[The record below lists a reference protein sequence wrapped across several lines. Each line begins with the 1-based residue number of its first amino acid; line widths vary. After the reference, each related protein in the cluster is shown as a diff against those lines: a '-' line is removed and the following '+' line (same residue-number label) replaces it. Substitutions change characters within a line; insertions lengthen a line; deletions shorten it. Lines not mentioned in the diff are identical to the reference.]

1 MGGRCAVGVAVVVWC
16 GLASG
21 RAFGPFPV
29 AACLILA
36 LTLAWLASRAP
47 VRVGTVL
54 VLMALTLAAMARGG
68 AGRLAL
74 EHGVGLLDSPSVP
87 RWIRAR
93 VAEHPL
99 REGDEPLAIVTL
111 IGPGAAPEVG
121 RRVRLRL
128 PAGCEAEWGDTL
140 SAFAVL
146 ERPPG
151 RSNPGGFSAR
161 DVAASAGL
169 ALQGR
174 ALAARVTPVRGA
186 HAWPRSTAVRWRRAV
201 EHTLARGL
209 TPESRQLVTPLVVGD
224 RSALPPGLGADL
236 RASGLTHLLALSGL
250 HVVWLAGISRGV
262 VAAMGCGVRGRAV
275 AGAACALFYALVAGP
290 LPSLMRAVVTEW
302 AAAIAR
308 LAGRSLDPV
317 QALAL
322 SALALLVLTPC
333 WAFDLGFQLSCAAT
347 LGLVTA
353 GPWLTARAAPAGRL
367 RAVLSPFVPT
377 LAAQLMA
384 LPLLISC
391 FHALPWTSLASN
403 LAAVPV
409 CGALL
414 AAAWLGVVAEAV
426 LPGAGAPFLAACET
440 LAAALRWI
448 AGTAGQVPNALMATG
463 SEPGIATLSAAG
475 AALLALALPEPRAL
489 DARAWPMSRARFLGL
504 LLGALGSLL
513 ALALAASAPALR
525 PPPGRW
531 WMVVLDVGQG
541 DAIALGFPDGWWL
554 VDAGPRT
561 PRFDAGERTVL
572 PFLRWAGVRRLDRLV
587 LTHDDGDHTGG
598 AHAVLRATRVGA
610 IVTPVAVPG
619 VQGPGVRFASARVL
633 MIPCACG
640 DTLRG
645 APAVIVRWPP
655 AGDDREAPHA
665 VPLASDNAASL
676 ALEIA
681 GEGGRTLLAADLDS
695 TGEERLALSGPL
707 ETLKVAHHGSG
718 SSSGAAFLQRAKPG
732 LAVISCG
739 RRNAFGHPH
748 AGALARLAAAGA
760 TIVRTDRDGAVWLEY
775 SAQGM
780 RRVDWRNGEPH
791 REPPVDPNAGPGAA
805 SRRVRTF
812 AHREPRW

>member
-16 GLASG
+16 GLACG
-21 RAFGPFPV
+21 RAFAPFPI
-29 AACLILA
+29 AACLIIALA
-36 LTLAWLASRAP
+36 LAWLASRAP
-47 VRVGTVL
+47 IRLGTVL
-54 VLMALTLAAMARGG
+54 VMMALTLAGMARSG

-74 EHGVGLLDSPSVP
+74 EHGVDSLDVPTAP

-111 IGPGAAPEVG
+111 IGSSRAPEAG
-121 RRVRLRL
+121 MRARLRL
-128 PAGCEAEWGDTL
+128 PVGCEAEWGDTV

-161 DVAASAGL
+161 EVAASAGL

-174 ALAARVTPVRGA
+174 ALAARVAPARGA
-186 HAWPRSTAVRWRRAV
+186 HAWPRATAVRWRRAV
-201 EHTLARGL
+201 EQVLARSL

-250 HVVWLAGISRGV
+250 HVVWLAGIARGV
-262 VAAMGCGVRGRAV
+262 VAAMGCGVRGRAL

-302 AAAIAR
+302 AAALAR

-322 SALALLVLTPC
+322 SALSLLVLAPG

-353 GPWLTARAAPAGRL
+353 GPWLTARTAPGGRL
-367 RAVLSPFVPT
+367 RALLSPFVPT
-377 LAAQLMA
+377 VAAQLMA
-384 LPLLISC
+384 LPLLLAR
-391 FHALPWTSLASN
+391 FHALPWTSLGSN

-414 AAAWLGVVAEAV
+414 AAAWLGVALEAA

-440 LAAALRWI
+440 LAGALRWI
-448 AGTAGQVPNALMATG
+448 AGTAGQVPNALMPTG
-463 SEPGIATLSAAG
+463 SEPGVATLGAAG

-489 DARAWPMSRARFLGL
+489 DARVRPMSRGRFLGL
-504 LLGALGSLL
+504 LLGAVASLL

-525 PPPGRW
+525 PPPGHW

-572 PFLRWAGVRRLDRLV
+572 PFMRWAGVRRLERLV

-598 AHAVLRATRVGA
+598 AHAVLRGMRVGA
-610 IVTPVAVPG
+610 IVTPVPIPGVPG
-619 VQGPGVRFASARVL
+619 PGARVASARVP
-633 MIPCACG
+633 IVHCARG

-645 APAVIVRWPP
+645 GPAVHVLWPP
-655 AGDDREAPHA
+655 AAADTTAPRA
-665 VPLASDNAASL
+665 IPLASDNAASL
-676 ALEIA
+676 TLEIA

-695 TGEERLALSGPL
+695 TGEERLGLSGPL
-707 ETLKVAHHGSG
+707 AVLKVAHHGSG
-718 SSSGAAFLQRAKPG
+718 SSSGAAFLQCARPG

-760 TIVRTDRDGAVWLEY
+760 TIARTDRDGAVWLEL
-775 SAQGM
+775 SAHGT

-791 REPPVDPNAGPGAA
+791 GETPPADPSLA
-805 SRRVRTF
+805 RFRTF
-812 AHREPRW
+812 ADRGPRW